1 MSAAAKALLAARLA
15 GVTVARQGDRLRVQ
29 APAKPSEDLLEALR
43 QQKPAI
49 LKLLDSERCE
59 ACRGPGTPDRPLLE
73 CALGGYWLLL
83 HRACLHSFLDSGAAA
98 SDRYAPQRV
107 CDFCGEPGGKLE
119 NVGHRNGPVGGV
131 PVHLDCAAAWFAR
144 LNQIKP

>member
-1 MSAAAKALLAARLA
+1 MSTAAKALLAARLA

-29 APAKPSEDLLEALR
+29 APAKPSENLLEALR

-59 ACRGPGTPDRPLLE
+59 ACRGPGTPDRPLLA
-73 CALGGYWLLL
+73 CALGGHWLLL
-83 HRACLHSFLDSGAAA
+83 HRVCLYSFLDGEAAA

-119 NVGHRNGPVGGV
+119 NIGFLGGPVGGV
-131 PVHLDCAAAWFAR
+131 PVHLECAELWFTR
-144 LNQIKP
+144 LLRA